1 MGVDGNKPHVLFVD
15 RQGNHHYD
23 REWKQQVVAATLEPR
38 ASLSR
43 VALDHGINTN
53 LVRKWV
59 RKHKA
64 VQMEALVPSS
74 SSTSAFIPV
83 LIEPAADDIVRKYDH
98 AESRRDHALDLKI
111 RDTSE
116 MRQASARIATFSSV
130 AKLNVTLPNGVK
142 LSLECDDVRTLKAVI
157 GAVSDV

>member
-1 MGVDGNKPHVLFVD
+1 MGTTGANGDKPHVLFVD

-23 REWKQQVVAATLEPR
+23 RAWKKQVVAAALEPG

-43 VALDHGINTN
+43 IAIDHGINTN

-59 RKHKA
+59 RKHN
-64 VQMEALVPSS
+64 EARTAALQPPPPLG
-74 SSTSAFIPV
+74 SAFVPV
-83 LIEPAADDIVRKYDH
+83 RIEAAVNDIV
-98 AESRRDHALDLKI
+98 SRHDDARALNLKA
-111 RDTSE
+111 RNSGET
-116 MRQASARIATFSSV
+116 RQAPARTATFSSV

-142 LSLECDDVRTLKAVI
+142 LSLECDDVRTLTAVI

>member
-1 MGVDGNKPHVLFVD
+1 MGTMGADGAKPHVLFVD

-23 REWKQQVVAATLEPR
+23 RGWKKQVVSAALEPG

-43 VALDHGINTN
+43 VAIDHGINTN

-64 VQMEALVPSS
+64 AEMEALSPSPPLA
-74 SSTSAFIPV
+74 SAFIPV
-83 LIEPAADDIVRKYDH
+83 RIDASAKDIVTRGGRPR
-98 AESRRDHALDLKI
+98 ALELEARNSGGRRP
-111 RDTSE
+111 
-116 MRQASARIATFSSV
+116 ASAEVAVFSSV
-130 AKLNVTLPNGVK
+130 ARLNVTLPNGVK
-142 LSLECDDVRTLKAVI
+142 LSLECDDARALTAAI

>member
-1 MGVDGNKPHVLFVD
+1 MGTTGANGDKPHVLFVD

-23 REWKQQVVAATLEPR
+23 RVWKQQVVACALEPG
-38 ASLSR
+38 APLSR
-43 VALDHGINTN
+43 VAIDHGINTN

-64 VQMEALVPSS
+64 VEMEALSPSPPLA
-74 SSTSAFIPV
+74 SAFIPV
-83 LIEPAADDIVRKYDH
+83 RIKAFAKDIVT
-98 AESRRDHALDLKI
+98 RDDRPRALELEARNSGI
-111 RDTSE
+111 
-116 MRQASARIATFSSV
+116 MRPASAKAAAFSSL

-142 LSLECDDVRTLKAVI
+142 LSLECDDVRALTAII

>member
-1 MGVDGNKPHVLFVD
+1 MGIMGADGAKPHVLFVD

-23 REWKQQVVAATLEPR
+23 RAWKQQVVGLALEPG

-43 VALDHGINTN
+43 VAIDHGINTN

-64 VQMEALVPSS
+64 TEMEALRPSPS
-74 SSTSAFIPV
+74 LGSAFIPV
-83 LIEPAADDIVRKYDH
+83 RIEAAANDIV
-98 AESRRDHALDLKI
+98 SRHDDAHALNLKV
-111 RDTSE
+111 RDSGE
-116 MRQASARIATFSSV
+116 MRQAPANAASFSSA
-130 AKLNVTLPNGVK
+130 AKLHVSLPNGVK
-142 LSLECDDVRTLKAVI
+142 LSLECDDARALTAVI

>member
-1 MGVDGNKPHVLFVD
+1 MGTTGANGDKPHVLFVD

-23 REWKQQVVAATLEPR
+23 RAWKQQVVAAALEPG

-43 VALDHGINTN
+43 IAIDHGINTN

-64 VQMEALVPSS
+64 AEMEALAPSPPS
-74 SSTSAFIPV
+74 RSAFIPV
-83 LIEPAADDIVRKYDH
+83 RIEPTTSGVVPGHNSA
-98 AESRRDHALDLKI
+98 HALDLAA
-111 RDTSE
+111 SNPFA
-116 MRQASARIATFSSV
+116 MQQASAKVASLSSV
-130 AKLNVTLPNGVK
+130 SKLNVTLPNGVK
-142 LSLECDDVRTLKAVI
+142 LSLECDDVRALTAVI